1 VSSAEARA
9 RAELDRIA
17 AMRAAPSDRLAAVR
31 RLLERLMDVEQEL
44 RAEVRAN
51 RRR

>member
-1 VSSAEARA
+1 MSSAEARA
-9 RAELDRIA
+9 RAELDRLA
-17 AMRAAPSDRLAAVR
+17 ELRATPSDRLAAVR

-51 RRR
+51 ARR